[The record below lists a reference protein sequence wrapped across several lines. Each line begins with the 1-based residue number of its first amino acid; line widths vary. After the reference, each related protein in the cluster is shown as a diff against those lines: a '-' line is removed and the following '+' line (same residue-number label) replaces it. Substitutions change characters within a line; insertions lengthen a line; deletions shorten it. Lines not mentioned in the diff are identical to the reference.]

1 MASRGRVQGQI
12 IRTGARRAANIRK
25 NVNVRQLQRSNTLTS
40 YVPLNDMNLNARGPM
55 RGRSR
60 SRSRGGQSRGR
71 GQQQNGRSRSQSR
84 NRNQQAGGSITDRL
98 GVRQPR
104 RRMRGGAAN
113 QGNGGQQQQQR
124 SRSRPQSRVR
134 LNRNNFAN
142 GNRNNNNNQVSQM
155 RRSNSVNAR
164 LGSSGPRNGNVP
176 KNTNGP
182 ALNRRRLASKN
193 RGQIQTPQNNRSQFI
208 NRPMRGRIVKQ
219 TKLNGVGR
227 ARKPMRN
234 GNALGVNPRRG
245 LPAKRWILVS

>member
-12 IRTGARRAANIRK
+12 VRTGARRAANIKK

-84 NRNQQAGGSITDRL
+84 NRNQQATGSITDRL

-124 SRSRPQSRVR
+124 SRSRPKSRVR

-142 GNRNNNNNQVSQM
+142 GNRNNNNQVPQT

-164 LGSSGPRNGNVP
+164 LGSSGPRNGNGP

-182 ALNRRRLASKN
+182 APNRRRLAQNN
-193 RGQIQTPQNNRSQFI
+193 RGQLPPNNRSQFI

-219 TKLNGVGR
+219 TKLIGVGR
-227 ARKPMRN
+227 ARQTMRN

-245 LPAKRWILVS
+245 LPSKRWIIVS